1 MNQAFAMLYN
11 SWMPDSITD
20 THITIHKQPK
30 SMAKYS
36 SQPVSISGSQSDVY
50 NKISN
55 LGAYQELLDKMP
67 DDLRQKAGDV
77 HFTDDAIIINANPV
91 GEIRLEIIDRHEPDM
106 IKLKASNAP
115 VPMFLSLE
123 LAKDTDTTTRLVAV
137 IEVEV
142 PAILKPMIGP
152 KMQEAANQMATLI
165 GRLFNGNNQQ

>member
-1 MNQAFAMLYN
+1 MLYN
-11 SWMPDSITD
+11 SWMPDSMTDILLITQIIYK
-20 THITIHKQPK
+20 T
-30 SMAKYS
+30 MAKYS
-36 SQPVSISGSQSDVY
+36 SQPVTINGSQADVY

-77 HFTDDAIIINANPV
+77 RFTDDAIIINANPV
-91 GEIRLEIIDRHEPDM
+91 GEIRLEIIDRHEPDL

-123 LAKDTDTTTRLVAV
+123 LDKETDSTTKLVSV
-137 IEVEV
+137 IEVDV

-152 KMQEAANQMATLI
+152 KMQEAANQMATLV
-165 GRLFNGNNQQ
+165 GRLFNGNDQAS

>member
-1 MNQAFAMLYN
+1 
-11 SWMPDSITD
+11 
-20 THITIHKQPK
+20 
-30 SMAKYS
+30 MAKYT
-36 SQPVSISGSQSDVY
+36 SQSVSINGAQTDVF

-77 HFTDDAIIINANPV
+77 RFTDDAIIINANPV
-91 GEIRLEIIDRHEPDM
+91 GEIRLEIIDKHELDL

-123 LAKDTDTTTRLVAV
+123 LAAESESVTKLVAA

-142 PAILKPMIGP
+142 PAIIKPMIGP
-152 KMQEAANQMATLI
+152 KMQEAANQMATLV
-165 GRLFNGNNQQ
+165 GRLFNGATNA

>member
-1 MNQAFAMLYN
+1 MLYN
-11 SWMPDSITD
+11 SWMPDSMTDILLITQIIYK
-20 THITIHKQPK
+20 T
-30 SMAKYS
+30 MAKYS
-36 SQPVSISGSQSDVY
+36 SQPVTINGSQADVY

-77 HFTDDAIIINANPV
+77 RFTDDAIIINANPV
-91 GEIRLEIIDRHEPDM
+91 GEIRLEIIDRHEPDL

-123 LAKDTDTTTRLVAV
+123 LDKETNSTTKLVSV
-137 IEVEV
+137 IEVDV

-152 KMQEAANQMATLI
+152 KMQEAANQMATLV
-165 GRLFNGNNQQ
+165 GRLFNGNDQAS

>member
-1 MNQAFAMLYN
+1 MLYN
-11 SWMPDSITD
+11 SWMPDSMTDILLITQ
-20 THITIHKQPK
+20 IIHKT
-30 SMAKYS
+30 MAKYS
-36 SQPVSISGSQSDVY
+36 SQPVTINGSQADVY

-77 HFTDDAIIINANPV
+77 RFTDEAIIINANPV

-106 IKLKASNAP
+106 IRLKASNAP

-123 LAKDTDTTTRLVAV
+123 LGKETDSTTKLVSV
-137 IEVEV
+137 IEVDV

-152 KMQEAANQMATLI
+152 KMQEAANQMATLV
-165 GRLFNGNNQQ
+165 GRLFNGNDQAS

>member
-1 MNQAFAMLYN
+1 MLYN
-11 SWMPDSITD
+11 SWMPDSMTDILLITQIIYK
-20 THITIHKQPK
+20 T
-30 SMAKYS
+30 MAKYS
-36 SQPVSISGSQSDVY
+36 SQLVTINGSQADVY

-77 HFTDDAIIINANPV
+77 RFTDDAIIINANPV
-91 GEIRLEIIDRHEPDM
+91 GEIRLEIIDRHEPDL

-123 LAKDTDTTTRLVAV
+123 LDKETDSTTKLVSV
-137 IEVEV
+137 IEVDV

-152 KMQEAANQMATLI
+152 KMQEAANQMATLV
-165 GRLFNGNNQQ
+165 GRLFNGNDQAS

>member
-1 MNQAFAMLYN
+1 
-11 SWMPDSITD
+11 
-20 THITIHKQPK
+20 
-30 SMAKYS
+30 MAKYT
-36 SQPVSISGSQSDVY
+36 SQSVSINGAQTYVF

-77 HFTDDAIIINANPV
+77 RFTDDAIIINANPV
-91 GEIRLEIIDRHEPDM
+91 GEIRLEIIDKHEPDL

-123 LAKDTDTTTRLVAV
+123 LAAESESVTKLVAA

-142 PAILKPMIGP
+142 PAIIKPMIGP
-152 KMQEAANQMATLI
+152 KMQEAANQMATLV
-165 GRLFNGNNQQ
+165 GRLFNGAANA

>member
-1 MNQAFAMLYN
+1 MLYN
-11 SWMPDSITD
+11 SWMPDSMTDILLITQIIYK
-20 THITIHKQPK
+20 T
-30 SMAKYS
+30 MAKYS
-36 SQPVSISGSQSDVY
+36 SQPVTINGSQADVY

-77 HFTDDAIIINANPV
+77 RFTDDAIIINANPV
-91 GEIRLEIIDRHEPDM
+91 GEIRLEIIDRHEPDL

-123 LAKDTDTTTRLVAV
+123 LDKEPDSTTKLVSV
-137 IEVEV
+137 IEVDV

-152 KMQEAANQMATLI
+152 KMQEAANQMATLV
-165 GRLFNGNNQQ
+165 GRLFNGNDQAS

>member
-1 MNQAFAMLYN
+1 
-11 SWMPDSITD
+11 
-20 THITIHKQPK
+20 
-30 SMAKYS
+30 MAKYT
-36 SQPVSISGSQSDVY
+36 SQSVSINGAQTDVF

-77 HFTDDAIIINANPV
+77 RFTDDAIIINANPV
-91 GEIRLEIIDRHEPDM
+91 GEIRLEIIDKHEPDL

-123 LAKDTDTTTRLVAV
+123 LAAESESVTKLVAA

-142 PAILKPMIGP
+142 PAIIKPMIGP
-152 KMQEAANQMATLI
+152 KMQEAANQMATLV
-165 GRLFNGNNQQ
+165 GRLFNGAANA

>member
-1 MNQAFAMLYN
+1 MLYN
-11 SWMPDSITD
+11 SWMPDSMTAILLITQIIYK
-20 THITIHKQPK
+20 T
-30 SMAKYS
+30 MAKYS
-36 SQPVSISGSQSDVY
+36 SQPVSINGSQADVY

-77 HFTDDAIIINANPV
+77 RFTDDAIIINANPV
-91 GEIRLEIIDRHEPDM
+91 GEIRLEIIDRHEPDL

-123 LAKDTDTTTRLVAV
+123 LDKETDSTTKLVSV
-137 IEVEV
+137 IEVDV

-152 KMQEAANQMATLI
+152 KMQEAANQMATLV
-165 GRLFNGNNQQ
+165 GRLFNGNDQAS

>member
-1 MNQAFAMLYN
+1 MLYN
-11 SWMPDSITD
+11 SWMPDSMTDILLITQIIYK
-20 THITIHKQPK
+20 T
-30 SMAKYS
+30 MAKYS
-36 SQPVSISGSQSDVY
+36 SQQVTINGSQADVY

-77 HFTDDAIIINANPV
+77 RFTDDAIIINANPV
-91 GEIRLEIIDRHEPDM
+91 GEIRLEIIDRHEPDL

-123 LAKDTDTTTRLVAV
+123 LDKETDSTTKLVSV
-137 IEVEV
+137 IEVDV

-152 KMQEAANQMATLI
+152 KMQEAANQMATLV
-165 GRLFNGNNQQ
+165 GRLFNGNDQAS

>member
-1 MNQAFAMLYN
+1 
-11 SWMPDSITD
+11 
-20 THITIHKQPK
+20 
-30 SMAKYS
+30 MAKYT
-36 SQPVSISGSQSDVY
+36 SQSVSINGAQTDVF

-77 HFTDDAIIINANPV
+77 RFTDDAIIINANPV
-91 GEIRLEIIDRHEPDM
+91 GEIRLEIIDKHEPDL

-123 LAKDTDTTTRLVAV
+123 LAAESESVTKLVAA

-142 PAILKPMIGP
+142 PAIIKPMIGP
-152 KMQEAANQMATLI
+152 KMQEAANQMATLV
-165 GRLFNGNNQQ
+165 GRLFNGATNA

>member
-1 MNQAFAMLYN
+1 MLYN
-11 SWMPDSITD
+11 SWMPDSMTDILLITQ
-20 THITIHKQPK
+20 IIHKT
-30 SMAKYS
+30 MAKYS
-36 SQPVSISGSQSDVY
+36 SQPVTINGSQADVY

-77 HFTDDAIIINANPV
+77 RFTDDAIIINANPV
-91 GEIRLEIIDRHEPDM
+91 GEIRLEIIDRHEPDL

-123 LAKDTDTTTRLVAV
+123 LDKETDSTTKLVSV
-137 IEVEV
+137 IEVDV

-152 KMQEAANQMATLI
+152 KMQEAANQMATLV
-165 GRLFNGNNQQ
+165 GRLFNGNDQAS

>member
-1 MNQAFAMLYN
+1 MHK
-11 SWMPDSITD
+11 SWMPDSMPDFIK
-20 THITIHKQPK
+20 IQIHKT
-30 SMAKYS
+30 MAKYT
-36 SQPVSISGSQSDVY
+36 SQSVSINGAQTDVF

-77 HFTDDAIIINANPV
+77 RFTDDAIIINANPV
-91 GEIRLEIIDRHEPDM
+91 GEIRLEIIDKHEPDL

-123 LAKDTDTTTRLVAV
+123 LAAESESVTKLVAA

-142 PAILKPMIGP
+142 PAIIKPMIGP
-152 KMQEAANQMATLI
+152 KMQEAANQMATLV
-165 GRLFNGNNQQ
+165 GRLFNGATNA

>member
-1 MNQAFAMLYN
+1 MLYN
-11 SWMPDSITD
+11 SWMPDSMTDILLITQ
-20 THITIHKQPK
+20 IIHKT
-30 SMAKYS
+30 MAKYS
-36 SQPVSISGSQSDVY
+36 SQPVAINGSQADVY

-77 HFTDDAIIINANPV
+77 RFTDDAIIINANPV
-91 GEIRLEIIDRHEPDM
+91 GEIRLEIIDRHEPDL

-123 LAKDTDTTTRLVAV
+123 LDKETDSTTKLVSV
-137 IEVEV
+137 IEVDV

-152 KMQEAANQMATLI
+152 KMQEAANQMATLV
-165 GRLFNGNNQQ
+165 GRLFNGNDQAS